1 MKRIR
6 MKKNKIP
13 KLNLIPILDAVFIFI
28 FYLLMSAQ
36 FIDIYQVGS
45 DIARTAASVPD
56 NKKPLNLTLR
66 ISMSKIDIMT
76 GVPGTLFKTVKPD
89 GTELNAVL
97 AQLKTQYPQEKAVI
111 IIPASDLKYKDLIV
125 ALDQVKPSFQALSF
139 GE

>member
-13 KLNLIPILDAVFIFI
+13 KLNLIPIMDAVFIFI

-36 FIDIYQVGS
+36 FIDIYEVGS
-45 DIARTAASVPD
+45 DVARTAASVPD
-56 NKKPLNLTLR
+56 KKKPLNLTVK
-66 ISMSKIDIMT
+66 ISTQKIEILT
-76 GVPGTLFKTVKPD
+76 GVPGALYKTVKSEEL
-89 GTELNAVL
+89 GTVL
-97 AQLKTQYPQEKAVI
+97 AQIKASHPNEKTAI

>member
-6 MKKNKIP
+6 MKKGIP
-13 KLNLIPILDAVFIFI
+13 KLNLIPIMDAVFIFI

-36 FIDIYQVGS
+36 FIDIYEVGS
-45 DIARTAASVPD
+45 DVARTAASVPD
-56 NKKPLNLTLR
+56 KKVPLNLTLR
-66 ISMSKIDIMT
+66 IGSTKIDIMT
-76 GVPGTLFKTVKPD
+76 GVPGRLYKSVQLE
-89 GTELNAVL
+89 GAELTQVL
-97 AQLKTQYPQEKAVI
+97 ALIKAQHPTEKAVI